1 MTSTVDAWLKERPSV
16 PAMIFLQPMNC
27 HGPYKVPRGRRTTLL
42 GREPT
47 SHFVYYDRIM
57 RSIMRKGDLDAR
69 DAVGPKYLTSL
80 KEQYTTAIRYE
91 TDEIGKLLAGLERA
105 GRYDDALIVLTSD
118 HGEELY
124 DHGGFSH
131 GYTLYD
137 ELLRVPLFIKLPGQK
152 EARVV
157 DEVVS
162 TVDITPTVL
171 DALGLPVPQM
181 DGRSLRG
188 AAAGEPIASADQV
201 FDVHWAKR
209 TIAQGFLRDGWKLTD
224 ITSDYQGVRNERL
237 LVNLIEDPKENRNL
251 AHTQPERLAEM
262 LAGLRQA
269 VGELEGKVTPK
280 NVLSDMD
287 RDQLEA
293 LGYLE

>member
-1 MTSTVDAWLKERPSV
+1 
-16 PAMIFLQPMNC
+16 
-27 HGPYKVPRGRRTTLL
+27 
-42 GREPT
+42 
-47 SHFVYYDRIM
+47 
-57 RSIMRKGDLDAR
+57 
-69 DAVGPKYLTSL
+69 
-80 KEQYTTAIRYE
+80 
-91 TDEIGKLLAGLERA
+91 
-105 GRYDDALIVLTSD
+105 
-118 HGEELY
+118 
-124 DHGGFSH
+124 
-131 GYTLYD
+131 
-137 ELLRVPLFIKLPGQK
+137 
-152 EARVV
+152 VV